1 MIGGT
6 GDLLHGITMLG
17 ETSRGHGGPRIT
29 KFRAMS
35 QVKNSSITPK
45 SPPGWVKTFKLKT
58 YMYIY
63 IYIMHAWGMNIS
75 LPLFLNYFDVKA
87 RPPWFI
93 WPVKSW

>member
-17 ETSRGHGGPRIT
+17 ETSQGHGGPRIT

-35 QVKNSSITPK
+35 QVRNSSITPK

-63 IYIMHAWGMNIS
+63 IYNACMGDEHQFAIIS
-75 LPLFLNYFDVKA
+75 QLF
-87 RPPWFI
+87 
-93 WPVKSW
+93 